1 MFTTTLLIAFSGA
14 TAVLC
19 AVQWIRTW
27 KRMQAMHAQTTL
39 IIADN
44 QRLRTAADKSTETTT
59 EESEMLNSHYGISED
74 LVQEIQADVIADMV
88 EAGGLVTPECTAAVE
103 HLDTVGPPG
112 KGGSVACLKSAVE
125 MIRRFRKKQNHQNKP
140 KQVEKSEEQPQKR
153 NRRRR
158 RNDSPLPI
166 LD

>member
-103 HLDTVGPPG
+103 HLDTVGPPV
-112 KGGSVACLKSAVE
+112 KGGIVACLKSAVE
-125 MIRRFRKKQNHQNKP
+125 MIRRFRKKQGHHDP
-140 KQVEKSEEQPQKR
+140 KKVEKSEDKPQKR
-153 NRRRR
+153 TRRRR

>member
-44 QRLRTAADKSTETTT
+44 QRLLTAADKSTETTT
-59 EESEMLNSHYGISED
+59 EESEMLNSHFGISED

-103 HLDTVGPPG
+103 HLDTVGPPV
-112 KGGSVACLKSAVE
+112 KGGIVACLKSAVE
-125 MIRRFRKKQNHQNKP
+125 MIRRFRKKPSHHEP
-140 KQVEKSEEQPQKR
+140 KKVEKSEDKPQKR
-153 NRRRR
+153 TRRRR